1 MQTSLARRQRHRR
14 TIHRRPQASGGSKT
28 VRRILIAIPIILVT
42 LAFLA
47 GFVGVVF
54 AVGVYNQYATGLP
67 DPEEILNKLDFDQP
81 SIVYDRTGKV
91 ELARF
96 GSLRREVI
104 GFDDIPGEMLDATTA
119 IEDQEFWTNP
129 GFDPIGILSAG
140 LDTISGRPRGAST
153 ITQQLVRDRLLPDWA
168 FEGETY
174 ERKLREIIQSA
185 KLTEAYPGEDGKE
198 TIITAYLNNSF
209 YGNNTY
215 GVQAAAYG
223 YFGKPIGELTLAQ
236 YAILAGIPQSPT
248 RFNLMKNAEQLCISE
263 EVEEDCEEFELVV
276 PADSEI
282 VVRRNH
288 ILELMKANSP
298 KSGARHTA
306 AEYEAAKRER
316 AVLTPRAADTWR
328 AAHFVWQVRRELG
341 AYLCPDSPDD
351 CELIDTG
358 GYRVIT
364 TLDWKMQ
371 RKTEKWVYTAG
382 RAPNAKS
389 VADTRAFLKRQKI
402 PANDYSW
409 ILALRGK
416 RINIAAA
423 AVMDYRTGQILAYA
437 GSASYTAKGSKRFQ
451 PQFDVLADGWRQP
464 GSSIKPINYAIGI
477 DDKTVTAATMFM
489 DVFTNFGNK
498 FTPIQAD
505 KLERGPVRLRSALQ
519 FSLNIPAI
527 KQTLI
532 SGLDHIFE
540 RDQDFGIQ
548 YQAQATPVLSMG
560 IGTLETHPI
569 DMITG
574 YGTIANGGVKMPRT
588 TLLKVLDDKDQ
599 QVWPQPEKQIEG
611 ERVISR
617 QAAYLITD
625 ILAGNTHMKVNP
637 YWGRWAVYDG
647 KTRRPAAYKT
657 GTTSDN
663 KDVHAYGY
671 LAPPKDKK
679 AQALVV
685 GVWMGNSN
693 NQPMRILSLDA
704 AAPLW
709 SSIMQDVSKDLPIVK
724 FKAPPGLEK
733 AKVDAFTGRRPGPFT
748 TKTVTEL
755 FIEGTV
761 PKKKEDFRV
770 GLDIDAATGLLWQEG
785 CVGPRITR
793 GFMDLSEVEAN
804 FPNWQKA
811 NRNWSARAAIG
822 VGVRGGPEGTRTS
835 YFHDGR
841 FAPFGRTWGARF
853 APTRRCPLAPVETPA
868 PTCDALIP
876 LLCPP
881 DPEDPPGPD
890 KTRKP
895 PGGDGNNND

>member
-1 MQTSLARRQRHRR
+1 M
-14 TIHRRPQASGGSKT
+14 
-28 VRRILIAIPIILVT
+28 
-42 LAFLA
+42 
-47 GFVGVVF
+47 
-54 AVGVYNQYATGLP
+54 
-67 DPEEILNKLDFDQP
+67 
-81 SIVYDRTGKV
+81 
-91 ELARF
+91 
-96 GSLRREVI
+96 
-104 GFDDIPGEMLDATTA
+104 
-119 IEDQEFWTNP
+119 
-129 GFDPIGILSAG
+129 
-140 LDTISGRPRGAST
+140 
-153 ITQQLVRDRLLPDWA
+153 
-168 FEGETY
+168 
-174 ERKLREIIQSA
+174 
-185 KLTEAYPGEDGKE
+185 
-198 TIITAYLNNSF
+198 
-209 YGNNTY
+209 
-215 GVQAAAYG
+215 
-223 YFGKPIGELTLAQ
+223 
-236 YAILAGIPQSPT
+236 
-248 RFNLMKNAEQLCISE
+248 
-263 EVEEDCEEFELVV
+263 
-276 PADSEI
+276 
-282 VVRRNH
+282 
-288 ILELMKANSP
+288 
-298 KSGARHTA
+298 
-306 AEYEAAKRER
+306 
-316 AVLTPRAADTWR
+316 LTPRAADTWR

-358 GYRVIT
+358 GYKVIT

-389 VADTRAFLKRQKI
+389 VAATRAFLKRQKI

-416 RINIAAA
+416 RINNAAA

-437 GSASYTAKGSKRFQ
+437 GSASYTAKGGKRFQ

-489 DVFTNFGNK
+489 DVVTNFGSK
-498 FTPIQAD
+498 FTPTQAD

-519 FSLNIPAI
+519 FSFNVPAI

-532 SGLDHIFE
+532 SGIDHIFE
-540 RDQDFGIQ
+540 RDQDFGIR
-548 YQAQATPVLSMG
+548 YQSSASPVLSMG

-588 TLLKVLDDKDQ
+588 TLLKVLDDKDE
-599 QVWPQPEKQIEG
+599 QVWPQPETQVEG

-617 QAAYLITD
+617 QAAYIITD
-625 ILAGNTHMKVNP
+625 ILAGNTQMKINP
-637 YWGRWAVYDG
+637 YWGKWAVYDG

-657 GTTSDN
+657 GTTSEN
-663 KDVHAYGY
+663 RDVHAYGY

-693 NQPMRILSLDA
+693 NEPMRILSLDA

-733 AKVDAFTGRRPGPFT
+733 AEVDAFTGRRPGPFT
-748 TKTVTEL
+748 TKTVTEF

-770 GLDIDAATGLLWQEG
+770 ALDVDAATGLLWQDG

-811 NRNWSARAAIG
+811 NRNWAARAAIG
-822 VGVRGGPEGTRTS
+822 VGVRDTT
-835 YFHDGR
+835 
-841 FAPFGRTWGARF
+841 GAR
-853 APTRRCPLAPVETPA
+853 AAIGSSADPRARARATSTTGGSHRSVGPGARGSPRRGDARWHRSKRRRRPA
-868 PTCDALIP
+868 M
-876 LLCPP
+876 
-881 DPEDPPGPD
+881 
-890 KTRKP
+890 R
-895 PGGDGNNND
+895 